1 MNTMEEGGASVN
13 TMEERGAS
21 VVHFVEETGV
31 LSGRFSN
38 FPKAEESYSLCSRAH
53 VLNGFILGSIVWL
66 LHSFSGLKGPHF
78 SAPQTLRVS
87 FLWGGERQASVYPGL
102 ICLQTWN
109 CSLASDLGLGCGP
122 GRVSLLC
129 LLKDSH

>member
-1 MNTMEEGGASVN
+1 MEQPYKDAVI
-13 TMEERGAS
+13 

-66 LHSFSGLKGPHF
+66 LHSFSGLEGPHF
-78 SAPQTLRVS
+78 SAPQTMRVS
-87 FLWGGERQASVYPGL
+87 FLWGGERSWFGGKLVSIQGSSAYR
-102 ICLQTWN
+102 
-109 CSLASDLGLGCGP
+109 LGT
-122 GRVSLLC
+122 VV
-129 LLKDSH
+129 